1 MSICITT
8 YKSVITFFILL
19 PLFVSAQLTPKDAI
33 SQMKHG
39 INLGNTL
46 EPAYEGEWGNPTT
59 QEYMFDMYKKEG
71 FDFVRVPVRWDK
83 HMSTAS
89 PFKIDPTWLNRVE
102 QILDWGLSKGLYMV
116 VNSHHDG
123 WIKENYTNP
132 VNQAR
137 FDSLWSQVATR
148 FKNKSEKLIFEIANE
163 PVSPMTKAQNDE
175 MHQKAI
181 KVIRKTNPTRLIIFQ
196 GIDWGGSDALINAA
210 IPNDPYIIGSFH
222 SYDPYLFGLEGQGTW
237 GTASD
242 ISAMRAKFQK
252 VKDWSDKNNIPV
264 FLGEF
269 GSLKS
274 CDYNSRMKHYKTY
287 MELSETFGFAPAAW
301 DDGGNFRIMERSAK
315 SWDMDVKDILTHS
328 SLLSPRMPRLSIFQD
343 TIVKLDWTNPAT
355 GYDSIYI
362 ERKTSVTATYQQIAV
377 LKGNSITYNDIKLP
391 QNKEYFYR
399 VIAHYNS
406 NSDLYSYPQ
415 KIFLP
420 TYVPKPPVLR
430 QLFTGQPIEIP
441 GRLEAEGFDIGEDG
455 MTYHDSDTKNVTGA
469 LRPDEPIDIYDLGSN
484 KYYVIDNYPGE
495 WLEYTVNVA
504 QKGLYDISA
513 SIAAV
518 IGGGTFS
525 VKIGTTESEIINAP
539 ATSSWVNTKMANFS
553 MNLEAGKQIMRL
565 TFIEK
570 PLFYIDF
577 IDFKRVI
584 PVGNQP
590 ILSEN
595 EISIVQIGHEI
606 IISSDKDQPLETCTI
621 YNILGSAI
629 KPIKTSDTNIRIS
642 TQDFRSGIYVV
653 QVISGGQKLS
663 KKIIIQ

>member
-1 MSICITT
+1 MI
-8 YKSVITFFILL
+8 KFLL
-19 PLFVSAQLTPKDAI
+19 ALLIGIPVLASAQINPKDAI
-33 SQMKHG
+33 SQMTKG

-46 EPAYEGEWGNPTT
+46 EPPYEGEWGNPAT
-59 QEYMFDMYKKEG
+59 QEYMFDMYKAEG
-71 FDFVRVPVRWDK
+71 FNFVRVPVRWDK
-83 HMSTAS
+83 HMSSTS
-89 PFKIDPTWLNRVE
+89 PYKIDQAWLNRVE

-123 WIKENYTNP
+123 WIKENYANP

-137 FDSLWSQVATR
+137 FDSLWSQVVTR

-242 ISAMRAKFQK
+242 ISALRAKFQK

-301 DDGGNFRIMERSAK
+301 DDGGNFRIMNRSAK
-315 SWDMDVKDILTHS
+315 TWDDDIKDIIAHS
-328 SLLSPRMPRLSIFQD
+328 SLLSPKMPRLSLVKD

-355 GYDSIYI
+355 GYDNIYI
-362 ERKTSVTATYQQIAV
+362 ERKTSATASYTRIAA
-377 LKGNSITYNDIKLP
+377 LNGNEITYSDIKLP
-391 QNKEYFYR
+391 QNREYFYR
-399 VIAHYNS
+399 VIGHFNS
-406 NSDLYSYPQ
+406 NGDLYSYPQ

-420 TYVPKPPVLR
+420 TYVPKLPVIR
-430 QLFTGQPIEIP
+430 QLFTGKALEIP
-441 GRLEAEGFDIGEDG
+441 GRIEAENFDIGEDG
-455 MTYHDSDTKNVTGA
+455 MTYHDSDTKNVTRA
-469 LRPDEPIDIYDLGSN
+469 FRPDEPIDIYDFGN
-484 KYYVIDNYPGE
+484 GKYYVIDNYPGE
-495 WLEYTVNVA
+495 WLEYSVNVA

-525 VKIGTTESEIINAP
+525 IKIGAVESEVIKAP
-539 ATSSWVNTKMANFS
+539 ATSSWINTKMANFS
-553 MNLEAGKQIMRL
+553 MNLEAGSQIMRL

-577 IDFKRVI
+577 IEFKRVI
-584 PVGNQP
+584 PVSNQP
-590 ILSEN
+590 VLSEDFITIEQN
-595 EISIVQIGHEI
+595 SQELI
-606 IISSDKDQPLETCTI
+606 IASNNDRPIETCNI
-621 YNILGSAI
+621 YNILGSV
-629 KPIKTSDTNIRIS
+629 IKTIKIPDRNFRIS
-642 TQDFRSGIYVV
+642 TQNFQSGVYIV
-653 QVISGGQKLS
+653 QVISGNQKTS
-663 KKIIIQ
+663 RKIIIQ

>member
-1 MSICITT
+1 MNIYNLSFKIAFC
-8 YKSVITFFILL
+8 
-19 PLFVSAQLTPKDAI
+19 FVTIFPFLGSAQLTPKDAI

-46 EPAYEGEWGNPTT
+46 EPPYEGDWGNPPT
-59 QEYMFDMYKKEG
+59 QEYMFDLYKKEG
-71 FDFVRVPVRWDK
+71 FNFIRIPVRWDK
-83 HMSTAS
+83 HMGTTS
-89 PFKIDPTWLNRVE
+89 PFKIDPVWLNRVE
-102 QILDWGLSKGLYMV
+102 QILDWGLSKGLFMV
-116 VNSHHDG
+116 VNSHHDE
-123 WIKENYTNP
+123 WIKTGYSNP

-148 FKNKSEKLIFEIANE
+148 FKNKSEKLIFEVANE
-163 PVSPMTKAQNDE
+163 PVNMTKAQNDE

-181 KVIRKTNPTRLIIFQ
+181 HRIRKTNPTRLIIFQ

-210 IPNDPYIIGSFH
+210 IPNDPNLIGSFH
-222 SYDPYLFGLEGQGTW
+222 SYDPYLFGLEGKGTW

-242 ISAMRAKFQK
+242 ISSLRAKFQK

-269 GSLKS
+269 GSLKT

-301 DDGGNFRIMERSAK
+301 DDGGNFRIMNRSAK
-315 SWDMDVKDILTHS
+315 TWDDDIKDIIAHS
-328 SLLSPRMPRLSIFQD
+328 SLLSPKMPRLSLVKD
-343 TIVKLDWTNPAT
+343 TIIKLDWTNPAT
-355 GYDSIYI
+355 DYDSIYI
-362 ERKTSVTATYQQIAV
+362 ERKASATAVYSRIKA
-377 LKGNSITYNDIKLP
+377 LKGNEITYKDIKLP

-406 NSDLYSYPQ
+406 NNDLYSYPQ

-430 QLFTGQPIEIP
+430 QLFTGKPLEIP
-441 GRLEAEGFDIGEDG
+441 GRIEAENFDIGEDG
-455 MTYHDSDTKNVTGA
+455 MTYHDSDLKNVTGN
-469 LRPDEPIDIYDLGSN
+469 LRPNEPIDIYDLGSS

-525 VKIGTTESEIINAP
+525 IKIGSVESEVIKAP
-539 ATSSWVNTKMANFS
+539 ATNSWVNTKMANFS
-553 MNLEAGKQIMRL
+553 MNLEAGTQILRL
-565 TFIEK
+565 SFIEK

-584 PVGNQP
+584 PVSNQP
-590 ILSEN
+590 VLSEN
-595 EISIVQIGHEI
+595 LITITQNSQELIIG
-606 IISSDKDQPLETCTI
+606 SNNDQPLEICHI

-629 KPIKTSDTNIRIS
+629 KTIKIPDSNFRIS
-642 TQDFRSGIYVV
+642 TRDFIPGIYIV

-663 KKIIIQ
+663 RKIVIQ

>member
-1 MSICITT
+1 MD
-8 YKSVITFFILL
+8 FAM
-19 PLFVSAQLTPKDAI
+19 AQLSPKNAI

-46 EPAYEGEWGNPTT
+46 EPPYEGEWGNPPT

-71 FDFVRVPVRWDK
+71 FSFVRVPVRWDK
-83 HMSTAS
+83 HMSTTS
-89 PFKIDPTWLNRVE
+89 PYKIDATWLNRVE

-116 VNSHHDG
+116 VNSHHDE
-123 WIKENYTNP
+123 WIKTGYTNP

-181 KVIRKTNPTRLIIFQ
+181 KVIRKTNPTRLVIFQ

-242 ISAMRAKFQK
+242 ISALRAKFQK

-287 MELSETFGFAPAAW
+287 KELSETFGFAPAAW
-301 DDGGNFRIMERSAK
+301 DDGGNFRIMNRAAK
-315 SWDMDVKDILTHS
+315 TWDDDIKDIIAHS
-328 SLLSPRMPRLSIFQD
+328 SLLSPKMPRLSIFQD
-343 TIVKLDWTNPAT
+343 TIIKLDWTNPAT
-355 GYDSIYI
+355 DYDSIYI
-362 ERKTSVTATYQQIAV
+362 ERKTSATAVYQRIAT
-377 LKGNSITYNDIKLP
+377 LKGNVIVYTDARLQ

-399 VIAHYNS
+399 VIAHYNG

-430 QLFTGQPIEIP
+430 QLFTGQALTIP
-441 GRLEAEGFDIGEDG
+441 GKVEAENFDIGEDG
-455 MTYHDSDTKNVTGA
+455 MTYHDSDSKNVTGDF
-469 LRPDEPIDIYDLGSN
+469 RPTEPIDIYDLGGN

-504 QKGLYDISA
+504 QKGTYDITA

-518 IGGGTFS
+518 VGDGTFS
-525 VKIGTTESEIINAP
+525 VKIGTSESEIIKAP
-539 ATSSWVNTKMANFS
+539 ATTSWVNTKAASFQ
-553 MNLEAGKQIMRL
+553 MNLEGGTQIMRL

-570 PLFYIDF
+570 PLFYIDYLE
-577 IDFKRVI
+577 FKRVI
-584 PVGNQP
+584 PDAINEFSDNSIRVFQQQQKLIINQD
-590 ILSEN
+590 LA
-595 EISIVQIGHEI
+595 
-606 IISSDKDQPLETCTI
+606 SSKSTI
-621 YNILGSAI
+621 NIYSVLGSLV
-629 KPIKTSDTNIRIS
+629 KTVKTDEPSFMIS
-642 TQDFRSGIYVV
+642 TEGMRSGVYLLQI
-653 QVISGGQKLS
+653 INGSKKFS

>member
-1 MSICITT
+1 
-8 YKSVITFFILL
+8 
-19 PLFVSAQLTPKDAI
+19 
-33 SQMKHG
+33 
-39 INLGNTL
+39 
-46 EPAYEGEWGNPTT
+46 
-59 QEYMFDMYKKEG
+59 
-71 FDFVRVPVRWDK
+71 
-83 HMSTAS
+83 
-89 PFKIDPTWLNRVE
+89 
-102 QILDWGLSKGLYMV
+102 MV

-123 WIKENYTNP
+123 WIKENYSNP

-222 SYDPYLFGLEGQGTW
+222 SYDPYLFGLEGKGTW

-242 ISAMRAKFQK
+242 IAALRDKFQK

-269 GSLKS
+269 GSLKT

-301 DDGGNFRIMERSAK
+301 DDGGNFRIMNRAAK
-315 SWDMDVKDILTHS
+315 TWDDDIKDIIAHS
-328 SLLSPRMPRLSIFQD
+328 SLISPRMPRLSLFQD
-343 TIVKLDWTNPAT
+343 TIIKLDWTNQAT
-355 GYDSIYI
+355 NYDSIYI
-362 ERKTSVTATYQQIAV
+362 ERKLSATAAYKKIAA
-377 LKGNSITYNDIKLP
+377 LKGNAITYNDIKLP
-391 QNKEYFYR
+391 QDKEYFYR

-415 KIFLP
+415 KIYLP
-420 TYVPKPPVLR
+420 IYVPKPPVVRL
-430 QLFTGQPIEIP
+430 LFTGQPLAIP
-441 GRLEAEGFDIGEDG
+441 GRVEAENFDIGEDG
-455 MTYHDSDTKNVTGA
+455 MTYHDSDSKNVTNA
-469 LRPDEPIDIYDLGSN
+469 LRPDEPIDIYDLGNN

-495 WLEYTVNVA
+495 WLEYSVNVA

-518 IGGGTFS
+518 VGGGTFIL
-525 VKIGTTESEIINAP
+525 KIGATESEVIKAP
-539 ATSSWVNTKMANFS
+539 ASISWVNTKLANFQ

-584 PVGNQP
+584 PDG
-590 ILSEN
+590 LSTL
-595 EISIVQIGHEI
+595 
-606 IISSDKDQPLETCTI
+606 SDNGFTVYQHDQELIFNLKADRSGETLKI
-621 YNILGSAI
+621 YTILGSVVKSI
-629 KPIKTSDTNIRIS
+629 NPSESDFRIS
-642 TQDFRSGIYVV
+642 TQGMRPGVYIV
-653 QVISGGQKLS
+653 QLISENQKIS
-663 KKIIIQ
+663 QKIIIH

>member
-1 MSICITT
+1 MRTT
-8 YKSVITFFILL
+8 ELTTKILVTL
-19 PLFVSAQLTPKDAI
+19 LSLFPIFLSAQLSSKDAI

-46 EPAYEGEWGNPTT
+46 EPPNEGEWGNPAT

-71 FDFVRVPVRWDK
+71 FNFVRVPVRWDK
-83 HMSTAS
+83 HMSTNS
-89 PFKIDPTWLNRVE
+89 PFKIDQAWLNRVE

-123 WIKENYTNP
+123 WIKENYANP

-163 PVSPMTKAQNDE
+163 PVSPMTKSQNDE

-242 ISAMRAKFQK
+242 ISALRAKFQK

-269 GSLKS
+269 GSLKK

-301 DDGGNFRIMERSAK
+301 DDGGDFRIMNRSAK
-315 SWDMDVKDILTHS
+315 TWDDDIKDIIAHS
-328 SLLSPRMPRLSIFQD
+328 SLLSPKMPRLSLVKD
-343 TIVKLDWTNPAT
+343 TIIKLDWTNPASD
-355 GYDSIYI
+355 YDSIYI
-362 ERKTSVTATYQQIAV
+362 ERKTSITAAYTRIAA
-377 LKGNSITYNDIKLP
+377 LKGNEITYNDIKLP

-399 VIAHYNS
+399 VIAHYN
-406 NSDLYSYPQ
+406 NNNDLYSYPQ
-415 KIFLP
+415 KLFLP

-430 QLFTGQPIEIP
+430 QLFIGQPLEIP
-441 GRLEAEGFDIGEDG
+441 GRIEAENFDIGEDG
-455 MTYHDSDTKNVTGA
+455 MTYHDSDLKNVTGD
-469 LRPDEPIDIYDLGSN
+469 LRPNEPIDIYDLGSS

-504 QKGLYDISA
+504 QKGTYDIST

-518 IGGGTFS
+518 VGGGTFS
-525 VKIGTTESEIINAP
+525 IKIGAVESEVIKAP
-539 ATSSWVNTKMANFS
+539 ATNSWVNTKMANFS
-553 MNLEAGKQIMRL
+553 MNLEAGRQVMRL

-584 PVGNQP
+584 PVSNQP

-595 EISIVQIGHEI
+595 LITITQNTQEL
-606 IISSDKDQPLETCTI
+606 IISTNKNQPLKTCNI
-621 YNILGSAI
+621 YNILGSV
-629 KPIKTSDTNIRIS
+629 IKTIKIPDSNFRIL
-642 TQDFRSGIYVV
+642 TRDFNSGIYIV

-663 KKIIIQ
+663 KKIVIQ